1 MAPKSTVL
9 SYVSL
14 PERLCDRN
22 STNLKNQWGG
32 ILEKNPKIDKRRV
45 SFIPVSGIGLCEK
58 KFSALD
64 LPWMPKVVKT

>member
-1 MAPKSTVL
+1 MGWNI
-9 SYVSL
+9 
-14 PERLCDRN
+14 R
-22 STNLKNQWGG
+22 
-32 ILEKNPKIDKRRV
+32 KIDKRRV